1 MEAISDIE
9 RVSAELAIRN
19 LIARIFLLTDTAPD
33 LSDYQHCFTEDA
45 VWERRGH
52 DQAISPVGHLG
63 SRAEGRAAIVADRM
77 AVRASGAT
85 GPTSGSWHMTTNVLV
100 SLTGPG
106 TARAWTAWIYVV
118 PDGAGGEK
126 VGRAGYYQDD
136 FRCTDGVWRLSHRQ
150 YSIGKPPSD
159 ISPKG

>member
-33 LSDYQHCFTEDA
+33 LSAYQYCFTEDA

-52 DQAISPVGHLG
+52 EEAVSPGVHLG
-63 SRAEGRAAIVADRM
+63 SRAEGRAAIVADRQ

-106 TARAWTAWIYVV
+106 TARAWTAWLYVV
-118 PDGAGGEK
+118 PDGAGEK
-126 VGRAGYYQDD
+126 VGRTGYYQDD
-136 FRCTDGVWRLSHRQ
+136 FRRTDGVWRLAHRQ
-150 YSIGKPPSD
+150 YSIGKPPAD
-159 ISPKG
+159 ITPQV